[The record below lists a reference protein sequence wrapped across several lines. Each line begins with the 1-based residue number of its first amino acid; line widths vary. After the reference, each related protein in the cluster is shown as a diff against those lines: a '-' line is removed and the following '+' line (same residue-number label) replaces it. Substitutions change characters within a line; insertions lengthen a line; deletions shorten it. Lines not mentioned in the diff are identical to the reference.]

1 MKRFALPI
9 ATMALMGAAQFCCCE
24 APSQIE
30 GVPTSIPTEYVI
42 SSPTPSPIPQP
53 QTYGN
58 FDVVLF
64 ERAESFQMKGEF
76 LDVGGSLSWEL
87 GPEEGIDIALV
98 VVRLTN
104 AGDRWIFPWVNPGFI
119 TDTQGERYRERFDFL
134 IDEQGDPDGPDA
146 IVLYSERGPL
156 VLTSG
161 LADEKVGPSES
172 LLMGFIVHVP
182 KGREVGS
189 FIFLCDVWET
199 AMPLV
204 GEEWRIEATVPIEE

>member
-30 GVPTSIPTEYVI
+30 GLPTSTPTEYVI
-42 SSPTPSPIPQP
+42 SPPTPSPIPKP

-58 FDVVLF
+58 FDLVLF
-64 ERAESFQMKGEF
+64 ERAERFKLKGEF
-76 LDVGGSLSWEL
+76 LSPTGALSWEL
-87 GPEEGIDIALV
+87 EPEKGIDIALV

-104 AGDRWIFPWVNPGFI
+104 TGDRWIFPWVMPGFLA
-119 TDTQGERYRERFDFL
+119 DTRGERYREDLDFL
-134 IDEQGDPDGPDA
+134 IDEQGDPSSPDA
-146 IVLYSERGPL
+146 TVLYSESGPL
-156 VLTSG
+156 VLTGGS
-161 LADEKVGPSES
+161 ADEKVGPSES

-182 KGREVGS
+182 KGREVAS

-204 GEEWRIEATVPIEE
+204 GEQWRMETTVPIEE